1 MNHSVRYLGCT
12 INESLSP
19 ISWLHNKL
27 ITQSGILAAQQISL
41 SPISWPHNAFCM
53 LTHYQ
58 RKVNAQ
64 TKKKFIFISWLYME
78 WRFNIKLCLLFNLIA
93 TLTAA
98 VWALHLD
105 IDNQLLRW
113 PFSSLPHTHIQYL
126 CKLQSSSVTTTYNFD
141 LQFDNCMSVPAV
153 FKLCAVE
160 SFCSVS
166 HLQV

>member
-1 MNHSVRYLGCT
+1 VAPQQINHSVRYLGCT
-12 INESLSP
+12 TN
-19 ISWLHNKL
+19 
-27 ITQSGILAAQQISL
+27 ITQSDIVAPQRFLYAHTL
-41 SPISWPHNAFCM
+41 SKESERAD
-53 LTHYQ
+53 
-58 RKVNAQ
+58 
-64 TKKKFIFISWLYME
+64 KKKFIFISWLYME